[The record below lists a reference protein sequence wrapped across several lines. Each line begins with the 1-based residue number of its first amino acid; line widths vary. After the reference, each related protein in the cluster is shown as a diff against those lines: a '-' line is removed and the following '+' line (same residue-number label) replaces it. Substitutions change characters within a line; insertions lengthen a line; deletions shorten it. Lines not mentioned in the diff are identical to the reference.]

1 MSDAAAFAPPRP
13 AGYASAKKKRDR
25 RKQTNKK
32 GGCSATTVVEGRVA
46 VSPQTKTVRPPPRPF
61 ERAAREKKRK
71 SIAEVPSS
79 GWVVLKTPILVSV
92 VDFVFFFGSFL
103 KKFTAFGLAFPLARQ
118 LEGGKRLSRTSF
130 PSLGEGRSGCLA
142 ELLRKRWSRWT
153 GACST
158 PHRS

>member
-25 RKQTNKK
+25 RKQINKK

-46 VSPQTKTVRPPPRPF
+46 VSPQTRTVRPPPRPF

-92 VDFVFFFGSFL
+92 VDFVFFFWFFSEEVNRVRSCFS
-103 KKFTAFGLAFPLARQ
+103 A
-118 LEGGKRLSRTSF
+118 
-130 PSLGEGRSGCLA
+130 GEAAGRGQ
-142 ELLRKRWSRWT
+142 KT
-153 GACST
+153 
-158 PHRS
+158 